1 MTLRSLLYAI
11 RKSLSKSFSNS
22 LPIEEILS
30 VGFLEI
36 YKELLKTVN
45 DKDVIIEIGW
55 SLTNIAAL
63 HPSSISKM
71 RDIGI
76 HNQLLS
82 LLNGSF
88 EQQHQVL
95 WALGNILSESITTR
109 NELLE
114 KGLLK
119 YLKKVLGNRL
129 LSLSFVKIIAWVLS
143 TLTRGKPSPPESQV

>member
-22 LPIEEILS
+22 LPIEQILS

-36 YKELLKTVN
+36 YTELLNTIN
-45 DKDVIIEIGW
+45 DEDVIIEISW
-55 SLTNIAAL
+55 SLTNISAL
-63 HPSSISKM
+63 YPSSISKM
-71 RDIGI
+71 IELGM
-76 HNQLLS
+76 HNQLFS
-82 LLNGSF
+82 LLNESF

-129 LSLSFVKIIAWVLS
+129 LPLAFIKIIAWVLS
-143 TLTRGKPSPPESQV
+143 TLTRGKPSPSELQV